1 MTWSNCIIEGW
12 IFIKPFGYTT
22 YQTFIVY
29 RSNIA
34 EYNLKVVMR
43 CKCDILSRS
52 LDMKPEPFLDS
63 NLCVV
68 KDDYSGDTAEMLKCT
83 DQCILKAFDRLQC
96 FPDFLY
102 FCTKFPFTIWHTKSS
117 HDCESF

>member
-34 EYNLKVVMR
+34 EYNFKAVMR
-43 CKCDILSRS
+43 CKCDIPIRS

-83 DQCILKAFDRLQC
+83 DQGILKAFDRLQC
-96 FPDFLY
+96 FPDFCIYAQIPVRNLAH
-102 FCTKFPFTIWHTKSS
+102 KKLPRL
-117 HDCESF
+117 

>member
-34 EYNLKVVMR
+34 EYRLKAVMR
-43 CKCDILSRS
+43 CKCDIPIRS

-68 KDDYSGDTAEMLKCT
+68 KMIILGTPPKCSNAR
-83 DQCILKAFDRLQC
+83 IRA
-96 FPDFLY
+96 
-102 FCTKFPFTIWHTKSS
+102 S
-117 HDCESF
+117 